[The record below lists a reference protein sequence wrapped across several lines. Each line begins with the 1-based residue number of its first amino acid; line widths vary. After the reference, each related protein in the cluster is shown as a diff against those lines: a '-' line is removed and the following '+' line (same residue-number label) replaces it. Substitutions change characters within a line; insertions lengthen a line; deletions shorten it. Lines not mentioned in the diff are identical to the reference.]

1 MTKHYFVA
9 TEQDTLSRVYREIT
23 LWFKNKEYEVE
34 STQTGDVYLVQ
45 AKKTGFLRTLSGT
58 NLAFRVNIYWSNA
71 PTTQGEFIIETRVG
85 KWFRNITGAGL
96 TAMFTSGFTIFT
108 GFAGA
113 GWALVLER
121 DLINHLQNTLNLKR
135 VSEAATPSSST
146 INVSKE
152 TLNTESASSV
162 ARSRAMSEIKAEI
175 DQLQSALNQEI
186 ISQEEF
192 EKKKRKLEEKIDE
205 REIEIL
211 IEEKS
216 NQLQEAFASGIL
228 DADEYEAKLNS
239 VEASAREKLSKKQ
252 KLKEARDN
260 GILTEAEYQAK
271 LSQL

>member
-9 TEQDTLSRVYREIT
+9 TDTDTLSKVYREVI
-23 LWFKNKEYEVE
+23 LWFKDKEYEVD
-34 STQTGDVYLVQ
+34 SAQTGDVYLVQ
-45 AKKTGFLRTLSGT
+45 AKKTGFLRTLTGT
-58 NLAFRVNIYWSNA
+58 NLAFKVNIYWSNT
-71 PTTQGEFIIETRVG
+71 PTVAGEFVIDTRVG
-85 KWFRNITGAGL
+85 KWVRNIAGAGI
-96 TAMFTSGFTIFT
+96 TAMFTGGFTIFT

-121 DLINHLQNTLNLKR
+121 DLMTHLQTNLSLRR
-135 VSEAATPSSST
+135 VRESTSSTASSPSGSISTEAAS
-146 INVSKE
+146 E
-152 TLNTESASSV
+152 
-162 ARSRAMSEIKAEI
+162 ARSRAIQEIREEMN
-175 DQLQSALNQEI
+175 QLQEAFKKEL

-192 EKKKRKLEEKIDE
+192 DSKQQKLEEKIDE

-211 IEEKS
+211 IEEKT
-216 NQLQEAFASGIL
+216 NQLQEAFTSGIL
-228 DADEYEAKLNS
+228 DADEYEAKLQS